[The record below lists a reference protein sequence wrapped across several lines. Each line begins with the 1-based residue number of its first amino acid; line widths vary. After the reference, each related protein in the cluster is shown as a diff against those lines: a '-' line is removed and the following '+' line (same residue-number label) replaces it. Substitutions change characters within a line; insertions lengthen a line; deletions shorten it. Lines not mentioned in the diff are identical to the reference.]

1 MAVSSLT
8 ILKGFHPLKDA
19 VFASLAQIA
28 HDAHG
33 SDAIWLRTIGLRGT
47 EFPETAERVD
57 VAMKRAK
64 RQPKGLGRS
73 IKQGL
78 IKRQYNWAR
87 AHFEQNGGIA
97 VCWNGLTG
105 SRRAYMEAA
114 RDAGAGRLFAE
125 LAPFPGYVTLDSTGV
140 NAESSVPRTKAGL
153 GDVGLS
159 GARRA
164 EMAKALVARA
174 ARTARVDQTQ
184 RDLPDE
190 PFLFCPLQ
198 VPNDSQIQVFGGWV
212 GSVEGF
218 VGALAQASLK
228 LPDGWHLRVKEHPS
242 SKVSMAGPLEA
253 AVSVA
258 GGRLIV
264 DNGTDTFA
272 QVRASRGVI
281 TVNSSIALESFLLGK
296 AVVVTGQA
304 YFAEEGLVTPAGSQ
318 ARLNAICGDPDVLAF
333 DDDHRAAILGYLLDR
348 YYVPVTGKG
357 ASTRLDRD
365 RTLEKLAQA
374 EASDVVV

>member
-1 MAVSSLT
+1 MAASSLT

-19 VFASLAQIA
+19 VFASLAKIA
-28 HDAHG
+28 QEHG
-33 SDAIWLRTIGLRGT
+33 AEAIWLRTIGLRGASY
-47 EFPETAERVD
+47 PETAERVAE
-57 VAMKRAK
+57 AMKRAK
-64 RQPKGLGRS
+64 RQPTGVGRS

-78 IKRQYNWAR
+78 IKRQYNWSR
-87 AHFEQNGGIA
+87 AHFERNGGVA

-114 RDAGAGRLFAE
+114 RDAEAGRLFAE
-125 LAPFPGYVTLDSTGV
+125 LAPFPGFVTLDHVGV
-140 NAESSVPRTKAGL
+140 NAESSVPRSKAGL
-153 GDVGLS
+153 GDVRLS
-159 GARRA
+159 DARRA
-164 EMAKALVARA
+164 EMADALVGRA

-190 PFLFCPLQ
+190 PFLLCPLQ

-218 VGALAQASLK
+218 IGALAQASQK
-228 LPDGWHLRVKEHPS
+228 LPEGWHFRVKEHPS

-253 AVSVA
+253 AVSLA
-258 GGRLIV
+258 GGRLVV

-272 QVRASRGVI
+272 QVRASRGVV

-296 AVVVTGQA
+296 PVVVTGQA

-318 ARLNAICGDPDVLAF
+318 ARLNAICAAPDALTY
-333 DDDHRAAILGYLLDR
+333 DDDHRAALLGYLLDR

-357 ASTRLDRD
+357 AETVLDRN
-365 RTLEKLAQA
+365 RVLEKLANA
-374 EASDVVV
+374 GARDVVV